1 MTWHDLGEPGIVPPG
16 FRDPISEQSMDSR
29 LAVQLMKDALCSA
42 IQGGHVRLEE
52 VLQPAAHQ
60 VSGHA
65 PMTLSCASR
74 TIAAGCAGSQ
84 PLPATAERVG

>member
-52 VLQPAAHQ
+52 VLPARSPSGLRPRAHDPQ
-60 VSGHA
+60 
-65 PMTLSCASR
+65 L
-74 TIAAGCAGSQ
+74 
-84 PLPATAERVG
+84 RVAHDRRRLRRESTSPRNS